1 MDGVKVTNGQS
12 LQARLSIWITA
23 VIVGIALAA
32 GAFSFATVF
41 QEVNE
46 MQDDQLRQMAI
57 LVKGRHVQV
66 SVATEAAMASQVDP
80 EARVILQVLQSPG
93 ALTTKPYP
101 TALDLPTN
109 LPNGLQTV
117 RVKDEAW
124 RLLVRQL
131 PNGVRIALGQ
141 QASVRND
148 IARNSALRTVLPFFV
163 LIPVLLLLVNAL
175 IRQMFKPMTKL
186 ALDLDLRDEQDLQAL
201 NFNHVP
207 SEVHPFVVAI
217 NRLLL
222 RVAQSMALQRRFL
235 ADAAHELRSPMTA
248 LSLQSE
254 RLAAIALPAQARE
267 RVDALQSGLQRSRQ
281 LLDQLLALARAQD
294 AGKCSTGSVS
304 LRQVCYRV
312 LEDLMPLALA
322 KEIDLGMVLNETGSD
337 ALVSAQDIDLYILIK
352 NLVDN
357 AIRYTPRG
365 GQVDVSIG
373 PRDGNPELQVVDSGP
388 GISEEDRQRVF
399 DPFYRVIGNDEIGS
413 GLGLSIVKTIADRLG
428 ATVTLEYAN
437 LPERS
442 GLQVTVAFPS
452 APTSVP

>member
-12 LQARLSIWITA
+12 LQARLSVWITA

-57 LVKGRHVQV
+57 LVNGRHVQV

-80 EARVILQVLQSPG
+80 EARVILQVLQSTG

-101 TALDLPTN
+101 AALDLPGN

-131 PNGVRIALGQ
+131 KNGVRIALGQ
-141 QASVRND
+141 RTSVRND

-163 LIPVLLLLVNAL
+163 LIPVLLLLVNVL
-175 IRQMFKPMTKL
+175 IRQMFKPMTQL

-201 NFNHVP
+201 NFHHVP

-217 NRLLL
+217 NRLLI

-294 AGKCSTGSVS
+294 ADKALMGVVSV
-304 LRQVCYRV
+304 RRVCHRV
-312 LEDLMPLALA
+312 LEDLMPLAHV
-322 KEIDLGMVLNETGSD
+322 KEIDLGMVLDEASRD
-337 ALVSAQDIDLYILIK
+337 ATAFAAEIDLYILVK

-357 AIRYTPRG
+357 AIRYTPRA
-365 GQVDVSIG
+365 GQVDVSISLREG
-373 PRDGNPELQVVDSGP
+373 KTVLQVVDSGP
-388 GISEEDRQRVF
+388 GIAEEDRLRVF
-399 DPFYRVIGNDEIGS
+399 DPFYRVMGNDEIGS

-428 ATVTLEYAN
+428 AKVTLEYAN
-437 LPERS
+437 VPERS
-442 GLQVTVAFPS
+442 GLQVTVVFPS
-452 APTSVP
+452 APTSAP

>member
-1 MDGVKVTNGQS
+1 M
-12 LQARLSIWITA
+12 
-23 VIVGIALAA
+23 GIALAA

-57 LVKGRHVQV
+57 LVNSHHLQV
-66 SVATEAAMASQVDP
+66 SMATEDAMASQVDP

-101 TALDLPTN
+101 AALDLPAN

-117 RVKDEAW
+117 SVNDEAW

-131 PNGVRIALGQ
+131 DSGVRIAIGQ
-141 QASVRND
+141 QTSVRNE
-148 IARNSALRTVLPFFV
+148 IASNSALRTVLPFFV
-163 LIPVLLLLVNAL
+163 LIPVLLLLVNVL
-175 IRQMFKPMTKL
+175 IRQMFKPMTQL

-217 NRLLL
+217 NRLLS

-254 RLAAIALPAQARE
+254 RLAAIELPTQARE
-267 RVDALQSGLQRSRQ
+267 RVEALQAGLQRSRQ

-294 AGKCSTGSVS
+294 ADKAPAGVVSV
-304 LRQVCYRV
+304 RRVCHRV
-312 LEDLMPLALA
+312 LEDLMPLAQA
-322 KEIDLGMVLNETGSD
+322 KEIDLGMVLNEASSD
-337 ALVSAQDIDLYILIK
+337 ATAFAAEIDMYIMIK

-357 AIRYTPRG
+357 AIRYTPKA
-365 GQVDVSIG
+365 GQVDVSIRQ
-373 PRDGNPELQVVDSGP
+373 RDGNSVLQVIDSGP
-388 GISEEDRQRVF
+388 GISEEDRLRVF
-399 DPFYRVIGNDEIGS
+399 DQFYRVIGQDEIGS

-428 ATVTLEYAN
+428 AKVTLGYATVR
-437 LPERS
+437 EQS
-442 GLQVTVAFPS
+442 GLLVSVAFPPVPTS
-452 APTSVP
+452 APSPR

>member
-1 MDGVKVTNGQS
+1 MDGVQVIHGRS
-12 LQARLSIWITA
+12 LQARLSGWITA

-32 GAFSFATVF
+32 GVFSFATAF

-57 LVKGRHVQV
+57 LINSRHLQV
-66 SVATEAAMASQVDP
+66 SMATEAAMVSEVDP

-93 ALTTKPYP
+93 SLPAKSYPASLALPV
-101 TALDLPTN
+101 DM
-109 LPNGLQTV
+109 PNGLQTV
-117 RVKDEAW
+117 SLKDGTW

-131 PNGVRIALGQ
+131 DSGVRIAIGQ
-141 QASVRND
+141 QTSVRNE

-163 LIPVLLLLVNAL
+163 LIPVLLLLVNVL
-175 IRQMFKPMTKL
+175 IGRMFKPMTQL
-186 ALDLDLRDEQDLQAL
+186 AHDLDRRDEQDLQAL
-201 NFNHVP
+201 NFDHVP

-217 NRLLL
+217 NRLLS

-235 ADAAHELRSPMTA
+235 ADAAHELRSPLTA

-254 RLAAIALPAQARE
+254 RLAATELPEEARH

-294 AGKCSTGSVS
+294 AGKGSVGWVS
-304 LRQVCYRV
+304 LRQVCHRV
-312 LEDLMPLALA
+312 LEDLMPLAQA
-322 KEIDLGMVLNETGSD
+322 KEIDLGMVLGEMVSD
-337 ALVSAQDIDLYILIK
+337 AMVLAQDLDMYIVIK

-357 AIRYTPRG
+357 AIRYTPAG
-365 GQVDVSIG
+365 GQVDVSISQ
-373 PRDGNPELQVVDSGP
+373 RDGKTALQVADSGP
-388 GISEEDRQRVF
+388 GISGEDRQRVF

-428 ATVTLEYAN
+428 ANVSLAYTNV
-437 LPERS
+437 PESS
-442 GLQVTVAFPS
+442 GLSVTVEFP
-452 APTSVP
+452 PTPAGAH